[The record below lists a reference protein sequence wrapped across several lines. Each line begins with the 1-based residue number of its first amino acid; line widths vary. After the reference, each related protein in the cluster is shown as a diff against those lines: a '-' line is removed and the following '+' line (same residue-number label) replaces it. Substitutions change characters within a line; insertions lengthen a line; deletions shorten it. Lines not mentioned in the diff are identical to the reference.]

1 MSRALNLNAT
11 QADVRA
17 EADKRG
23 ARITSI
29 EPLYPSGTRVVFAN
43 GDAAAAI
50 ARAFK
55 SRVVHGPVVRTPLRT
70 KRAH

>member
-1 MSRALNLNAT
+1 MSRALNLSVSPAEVEAAAT
-11 QADVRA
+11 RD
-17 EADKRG
+17 G

-43 GDAAAAI
+43 SDAAAQM

-55 SRVVHGPVVRTPLRT
+55 TKLLAGQVARTPRRLRT
-70 KRAH
+70 VS